1 MIAITGANGF
11 LGRALCRGLL
21 DRGQPIRPLVRQ
33 DALPSEW
40 GGSASVI
47 GDLGPET
54 AWDQALA
61 GVRCVVHCAA
71 HVHQMGTSGPTVD
84 DDYHRVNTLGTA
96 HLAEEA
102 ARVGVRRL
110 VFVSSIKVM
119 GESTQPGRPFRF
131 SDTPAPQDAYGR
143 SKWAAE
149 LRLWEVARATGLE
162 VVVVRPPLVYG
173 PGVKANFQS
182 LIRWVRKGIPL
193 PLGAVHNSRSL
204 ISLGNLT
211 DLIIRCT
218 YHPRAVGH
226 TFLASDGQNLS
237 TPALIRALAQTMGR
251 PARLV
256 SIPISILKLAG
267 HLTGRSGQID
277 RLTSS
282 LEVDIGHTTGVL
294 DWKPVMTVQQGLRL
308 AVQDEATP

>member
-1 MIAITGANGF
+1 MIGVTGASGF
-11 LGRALCRGLL
+11 LGRALCLDLL
-21 DRGQPIRPLVRQ
+21 DKGLPVRPLVRRNV
-33 DALPSEW
+33 LPSEW
-40 GGSASVI
+40 GASASAI
-47 GDLGPET
+47 GDIGPDT
-54 AWDQALA
+54 AWAQALD

-71 HVHQMGTSGPTVD
+71 HVHQMGSNGLALD
-84 DDYHRVNTLGTA
+84 ADYQRVNTQGTA
-96 HLAEEA
+96 RLAQEA
-102 ARVGVRRL
+102 ARAGVQRL
-110 VFVSSIKVM
+110 VFISSIKVM
-119 GESTQPGRPFRF
+119 GESTPRGRPFRF
-131 SDTPAPQDAYGR
+131 SDTPDPQDAYGR

-149 LRLWEVARATGLE
+149 LKLWEIARETGLE
-162 VVVVRPPLVYG
+162 VVVIRPPLVYG

-182 LIRWVRKGIPL
+182 LIQWVRKGIPL

-211 DLIIRCT
+211 DLIIRCID
-218 YHPRAVGH
+218 HPKATGQ
-226 TFLASDGQNLS
+226 TLLASDGQNLS
-237 TPALIRALAQTMGR
+237 TPALIRALAHAMGR

-256 SIPISILKLAG
+256 SIPVGVLKMAG

-308 AVQDEATP
+308 AVQDEAR